1 MQNDLEAA
9 KAKAEATYNS
19 AADLFDAGSNAFWS
33 RHGQGTVERL
43 DLVPGATVLDVGCGT
58 GASAVPAAERV
69 GPRGTVVA
77 VDLAEN
83 MLDQGRARA
92 ASRGLTNID
101 FRRGDMTNLGFPDM
115 HFDAVVCV
123 FAVFFVPDMER
134 LTAELWRMVRPGGQL
149 AITSWGPGF
158 LKPCVESFWDE
169 VEILRPDLR
178 RAFNPWERIDSRER
192 LLQMLQAA
200 GLSNIEVEER
210 QDRQLLANPEDWWTV
225 VLGSGLCW
233 TVDQMAPDA
242 AQALYQ
248 ANVKWVRDAG
258 VASFDTS
265 ALYAR
270 ARKSQA

>member
-1 MQNDLEAA
+1 MQNDLDVA

-33 RHGQGTVERL
+33 RHGRGTVERL

-58 GASAVPAAERV
+58 GASAIPAAERV

-83 MLDQGRARA
+83 MLGQGRARA
-92 ASRGLTNID
+92 ARRGLTNVD
-101 FRRGDMTNLGFPDM
+101 FRRGDMTDLGFPDM

-134 LTAELWRMVRPGGQL
+134 LAAELWRMVRPGGQL
-149 AITSWGPGF
+149 AITSWGPSF
-158 LKPCVESFWDE
+158 LKPCVEPFWDE
-169 VEILRPDLR
+169 VERLRPDLR

-192 LLQMLQAA
+192 LRRMLQAG
-200 GLSNIEVEER
+200 GLSNIEVEEH
-210 QDRQLLANPEDWWTV
+210 QDRQHLPDPEDWWTV

-233 TVDQMAPDA
+233 TVDQMSPDE
-242 AQALYQ
+242 AQKLYQ
-248 ANVKWVRDAG
+248 ASVRWVRDNA

-265 ALYAR
+265 VLYAR
-270 ARKSQA
+270 ARKPQA